1 MVPRSATVNSAMTV
15 LDARPL
21 ASAGPPAS
29 EGRGAGAKLT
39 ASEEAR
45 VAAMVRE
52 HHAFV
57 WRLLRRLGV
66 PSSGTDDATQQV
78 FLVAMRRVSEIAA
91 GSEKSFLFGV
101 ALRVASDERRSAKN
115 RERPGSIP
123 DTVAP
128 RPEAEEMADDARRR
142 EILQQ
147 ALLEMP
153 LELRT
158 VFVLFELEQMTKTEV
173 AALLELPVGTAV
185 SRLRRAREHFRASLV
200 RRGIAVRQERP

>member
-1 MVPRSATVNSAMTV
+1 MTV

-21 ASAGPPAS
+21 ASVGPAAS
-29 EGRGAGAKLT
+29 TGEGTGAKLT
-39 ASEEAR
+39 AREEAR
-45 VAAMVRE
+45 VSALVRE
-52 HHAFV
+52 YHPFV

-78 FLVAMRRVSEIAA
+78 FLVAMRRVAQIAT
-91 GSEKSFLFGV
+91 GKEKSFLFGV

-123 DTVAP
+123 DTIAPFPEPEEVA
-128 RPEAEEMADDARRR
+128 DASRKR

-173 AALLELPVGTAV
+173 ASLLELPVGTAV